1 MNIFCCTCNKDVE
14 AALVYG
20 TDCYPHRKDLAN
32 LKFYQCP
39 VCKNFVGTHKGTDRP
54 LGVIAS
60 SEIKKERM
68 KIHDII
74 DPLWKTRKIPRK
86 EIYRQIS
93 SILGYDYHTANLKTV
108 EDCRKVYSIALDIKE
123 NCK

>member
-14 AALVYG
+14 AILVYG
-20 TDCYPHRKDLAN
+20 TDCYPHRKDLSS

-60 SEIKKERM
+60 SAIKKERM

-93 SILGYDYHTANLKTV
+93 SRLGYEYHTANLRTV

-123 NCK
+123 NL

>member
-14 AALVYG
+14 AILVYG
-20 TDCYPHRKDLAN
+20 TDCYPHRKDLSS

-60 SEIKKERM
+60 AEIKKERM

-74 DPLWKTRKIPRK
+74 DPLWKMQKIPRK

-93 SILGYDYHTANLKTV
+93 SRLGYEYHTANLKTV

-123 NCK
+123 NL